1 MRADLHIHTTA
12 SDGCWTPE
20 EVIAQVQDEG
30 IGLFAI
36 ADHDSVAHVEITARL
51 ARQAGLAFLP
61 GVEISSRMN
70 GRIFHILGYG
80 IDPRDGELDRMLEEN
95 TSHLEWVNEENLRL
109 LGRAGY
115 PLDLKAYAAY
125 QPDPSRGGWK
135 ALNYLIDEGI
145 CRDVYDF
152 LSRLYVGPLRPPIPD
167 FVHPERVCTTIRA
180 AGGLPVL
187 AHPGATLRDPSIDE
201 DALTPF
207 LDFGLAGVECYSYAH
222 DEAATAAYRAFCQRH
237 GLLVTGGSD
246 SHGGFA
252 GRQLG
257 IPRVDVAD
265 LYLGELMGQIQDRGE
280 SPQKIAAER

>member
-20 EVIAQVQDEG
+20 ELIPQLESEG

-36 ADHDSVAHVEITARL
+36 ADHDAVAHVETTARL

-61 GVEISSRMN
+61 GIEISARMD
-70 GRIFHILGYG
+70 GRVFHILGYG
-80 IDPRDGELDRMLEEN
+80 IEPGNLELNQLLEEN
-95 TSHLEWVNEENLRL
+95 TARLEWVNEENLRL
-109 LGRAGY
+109 LAEAGY
-115 PLDLKAYAAY
+115 PVDLAVYTAY

-135 ALNYLIDEGI
+135 ALNYLIDEKI
-145 CRDVYDF
+145 CRDVHDF
-152 LSRLYVGPLRPPIPD
+152 LSRLYVGPLRPPLPD
-167 FVHPERVCTTIRA
+167 FPHPERVCTTIRS

-187 AHPGATLRDPSIDE
+187 AHPGATLRDPGIDE
-201 DALTPF
+201 ASLAPF

-222 DEAATAAYRAFCQRH
+222 DEAATAAYRAFCRRH

-252 GRQLG
+252 GRCLG
-257 IPRVDVAD
+257 VPRVTVSD
-265 LYLGELMGQIQDRGE
+265 LRLGELEERIQRPHEARE
-280 SPQKIAAER
+280 SAAV